1 MASNGDPQPARRPGS
16 PVGRVAGRNVCLRW
30 ALSTGLS
37 VLSWLLSVSCA
48 LGADSPDVTITGGA
62 DTSGRNYAWTVRN
75 EHASPIVY
83 VEIPY
88 KKVLMFFAPEG
99 WQSDCGRGAG
109 AVRERR
115 AGTCVAVAASPAS
128 GIPYGAA
135 AEFRMRL
142 SGSGARRARGA
153 VLIRFADGDEVQV
166 DGVELPQRET
176 IGDKYVS
183 LFALGAI
190 FATWVVV
197 RAVRRRRSPDDRPHQ
212 PPSHH
217 G

>member
-1 MASNGDPQPARRPGS
+1 M
-16 PVGRVAGRNVCLRW
+16 
-30 ALSTGLS
+30 
-37 VLSWLLSVSCA
+37 
-48 LGADSPDVTITGGA
+48 
-62 DTSGRNYAWTVRN
+62 RN
-75 EHASPIVY
+75 EHSSPIVSL
-83 VEIPY
+83 EIPY
-88 KKVLMFFAPEG
+88 DRVLMFFAPEG
-99 WQSDCGRGAG
+99 WQTDCGRGAG

-128 GIPYGAA
+128 GIAHGTA

-142 SGSGARRARGA
+142 SGSGAKRARGS

-197 RAVRRRRSPDDRPHQ
+197 RAVRRRRSSDGREHQ